1 MDKICYIV
9 GAGDNS
15 GTNFVKRKEDY
26 VIAADGGL
34 LALKKI
40 NIIPD
45 LIMGD
50 FDSLGYVPKGD
61 RVVRHD
67 VMKDDTD
74 MMLAVKKA
82 LEMGYKNIKL
92 YGATGGR
99 RDHTIANIQ
108 TMLYASK
115 NGANVEMIDG
125 INRFCVITDGAI
137 QIKGNAQSTFSIFA
151 IGGVAHKVNIKD
163 AMYLLHDFELTPDNP
178 TGTSN
183 VFIGKEV
190 TISVERGSLL
200 IVLMLENTCRETI
213 I

>member
-15 GTNFVKRKEDY
+15 GTNFVKREEDY

-34 LALKKI
+34 QALKKI

-61 RVVRHD
+61 NVIRHD

-74 MMLAVKKA
+74 MMLAVKRA

-99 RDHTIANIQ
+99 MDHTIANIQ
-108 TMLYASK
+108 TMLYASR
-115 NGANVEMIDG
+115 NGATIEMIDE
-125 INRFCVITDGAI
+125 INRYCVITDGAI
-137 QIKGNAQSTFSIFA
+137 QINGKAQSMFSIFA
-151 IGGVAHKVNIKD
+151 IGGMAHKVNIKN
-163 AMYLLHDFELTPDNP
+163 AMYLLHDFELAPDNP

-183 VFIGKEV
+183 AFIGKEV
-190 TISVERGSLL
+190 TISVEQGSLL
-200 IVLMLENTCRETI
+200 IVLMLEKTCRETI